1 MTSPVE
7 ARFAATGRRFEIIGA
22 VNEASRFPVANFLRG
37 ERVSDELTRDP
48 HGDWPRQGSFE
59 EFVGCDPI
67 RHYCGTR
74 SKIEKAMNNNGN
86 DVVRKHMLSM
96 LVDNQAGVLS
106 RVAGLFSGRGF
117 NIDSLCVS
125 ETTDPL
131 ISRITMVAVGDM
143 SILEQIKKQLN
154 KLINVIKVMDFTE
167 ADFVQRETALIK
179 VRAKPENRAEILRMA
194 DIFHS
199 KVVDVGAE
207 YYTLEVTGDEG
218 KIRAFLQLLK
228 PMGIKEVARTGAV
241 ALARERK

>member
-1 MTSPVE
+1 
-7 ARFAATGRRFEIIGA
+7 
-22 VNEASRFPVANFLRG
+22 
-37 ERVSDELTRDP
+37 
-48 HGDWPRQGSFE
+48 
-59 EFVGCDPI
+59 
-67 RHYCGTR
+67 
-74 SKIEKAMNNNGN
+74 MNSNGN
-86 DVVRKHMLSM
+86 HVVRKHMLSM

-143 SILEQIKKQLN
+143 SVLEQIKKQLN
-154 KLINVIKVMDFTE
+154 KLINVVKVMDFTD

-179 VRAKPENRAEILRMA
+179 VRAKPEHRTEILRMA

-199 KVVDVGAE
+199 KVVDVGTE

-218 KIRAFLQLLK
+218 KITAFLQLLK
-228 PMGIKEVARTGAV
+228 PIGIKEVARTGAV